1 MEREFSRGLYQ
12 NKAGGWM
19 KKLTVISGKGGTGK
33 TTVTANLAA
42 LADNLIL
49 ADCDVDAPN
58 MHLLM
63 KPEVIEAEVF
73 KGAKVAVKD
82 QLKCIE
88 CGLCRELCNFKAITS
103 DFKVDEIRCEGCGL
117 CVAKCPSDAL
127 KLELEETGDLYYS
140 QTKFAPMVHAK
151 LKIGAENSGKLVSQ
165 VKEKAES
172 LAQQQEKELLLIDGS
187 PGIGCPVI
195 ASINGVDS
203 VLVVTEPTK
212 SGLADLKRVLKTVKY
227 FNLPAVVAINKYDL
241 NQEISLEI
249 ESFCRQ
255 IQVKI
260 VGKLPFSKV
269 IVEAMQQGE
278 LVVESAPES
287 KVAAALKE
295 LWQELSYELRIKS

>member
-1 MEREFSRGLYQ
+1 
-12 NKAGGWM
+12 M

-63 KPEVIEAEVF
+63 KPKVIEAEVF

-88 CGLCRELCNFKAITS
+88 CGLCKELCNFKAITS

-172 LAQQQEKELLLIDGS
+172 LAQQEEKELLLIDGS

-255 IQVKI
+255 NQVKI

-287 KVAAALKE
+287 KVTTAIKE
-295 LWQELSYELRIKS
+295 LWEKVSCDLKLKG